1 MSALGQKPT
10 LVTAPFCVCS
20 TPESGRSQPALSM
33 SAKCQ
38 KQTFVPIEAVP
49 DIRIRDLLTTAQSD
63 PLDGAIL
70 MARRAFF
77 GLARAPKH
85 HVDMQHLHKLT
96 VRRGGQA

>member
-1 MSALGQKPT
+1 MAAL
-10 LVTAPFCVCS
+10 
-20 TPESGRSQPALSM
+20 
-33 SAKCQ
+33 
-38 KQTFVPIEAVP
+38 
-49 DIRIRDLLTTAQSD
+49 RIRDLLTTAQSD